1 MRITAEKAK
10 QKSRAWQWGWGWKER
25 CINYHAQA
33 RSDCR
38 GCWRWNWNC
47 IGRNTAELLK
57 VARLARPG
65 WGWLRWRV
73 LTTWAQT

>member
-47 IGRNTAELLK
+47 IGRNTAELL
-57 VARLARPG
+57 
-65 WGWLRWRV
+65 
-73 LTTWAQT
+73 